1 MKECVIFEWAPELM
15 LLQFRTNF
23 LHPLTLKDVRGLP
36 GRKLQMH
43 RKFQAHLQKDGALTI
58 QDVYVRVKGTK

>member
-1 MKECVIFEWAPELM
+1 M